1 MKNIISWLILS
12 VVLTA
17 CFNHKFHNQLKLIKA
32 YEVETNNSIEPSG
45 LTLWDGQFYTIS
57 DKHNVIYHLLFKD
70 DKVELEPI
78 IYIENDKGMKL
89 DFEGITH
96 DEEFFYLV
104 SEMHFQILKIA
115 KDGSNQSWLPLDD
128 ILKIKGREV
137 GLFQTRNGY
146 FEGICVLDN
155 NQFLLAAERQ
165 PRGFVEYNANNDEM
179 KAYKMN
185 QAVFD
190 YQYQRSPDFT
200 GLSCDNGLYV
210 LDRNAYSVAKLKKV
224 KGKYTEIKG
233 YGYEH
238 IINQESLKYQ
248 DMKYG
253 HAEGLVVDGD
263 NVYIVLDNNRNFH
276 QNGITNNSLF
286 LKLKK

>member
-1 MKNIISWLILS
+1 MKWLILFIF
-12 VVLTA
+12 LTA
-17 CFNHKFHNQLKLIKA
+17 CSNHKGSNSLKLIKA
-32 YEVETNNSIEPSG
+32 YDVEINNSIEPSG
-45 LTLWDGQFYTIS
+45 LTLWDGQFYTVS
-57 DKHNVIYHLLFKD
+57 DKHNIIYHLLFQD

-96 DEEFFYLV
+96 DDDFFYLV
-104 SEMHFQILKIA
+104 SEMHFQILKIS
-115 KDGSNQSWLPLDD
+115 KDGSNQSWLPLDN
-128 ILKIKGREV
+128 ILRTKGREV

-165 PRGFVEYNANNDEM
+165 PRGFVEYNANNDKI

-190 YQYQRSPDFT
+190 YQDQRSPDFT
-200 GLSCDNGLYV
+200 GLSCDDGLYV
-210 LDRNAYSVAKLKKV
+210 LDRNAYTVAKLKKV

-233 YGYEH
+233 YGYGH
-238 IINQESLKYQ
+238 VINQERFKYQ

-263 NVYIVLDNNRNFH
+263 NVYIILDNNHNPH
-276 QNGITNNSLF
+276 QNGTSNNSMF
-286 LKLKK
+286 LHLKK